1 MRRSR
6 NKVAAVGVSGAKGS
20 TKDGV
25 EGDARASRSGY
36 DTKNRIVKA
45 GRMPPLPKDFSKIV
59 IRPRGGL
66 DISRIGAG
74 AVADAIVLA
83 AGVEEEEAMQ
93 DIICPN
99 LQQNIMVASTP
110 DQDRASRYL
119 KVKNIDI
126 GGKVFEVSAYATAPH
141 DTCKGVIRG
150 IPISDTQDILNRK
163 IVNANN
169 PLALQAK
176 RIKDTGTIIIA
187 FEGHKVPRFVRYGPS
202 LLQCSLYRK
211 HVDICYVCGK
221 LRHRA
226 DVCPNPGET
235 ICRGCEIKNP
245 DEQHQCNPTCK
256 LCGGHH
262 PTADKECKNRFLVP
276 YVVRRRRW
284 ERSRAATQARDE
296 SMTSS
301 PDLKDEQQFP
311 GIGTQSIQSTQGQ
324 DGNLHCR
331 GRSRSRKGSRSRDR
345 PQSRGRSSSRGR
357 PVGKQ
362 QPGSRPSGQM
372 PGVQFE
378 ITDSNPA
385 RTHADTTKGSWAER
399 AHNGGAEVMTEM
411 KGVLDT
417 LSKVV
422 ANLSEQMGKLQ

>member
-1 MRRSR
+1 MEYQVEGEDISPEDCTEDLGWKEAEMRRSR
-6 NKVAAVGVSGAKGS
+6 NKLAVVSVPAAKGS
-20 TKDGV
+20 TKAGV
-25 EGDARASRSGY
+25 GGDARAGRCGY
-36 DTKNRIVKA
+36 DTKSRIVKA

-59 IRPRGGL
+59 IRPRGKL

-99 LQQNIMVASTP
+99 SQQNIMVASTP

-119 KVKNIDI
+119 KLKNIDI
-126 GGKVFEVSAYATAPH
+126 GGKVLEVSAYATAPD

-150 IPISDTQDILNRK
+150 IPISDTQDIVNRK

-211 HVDICYVCGK
+211 HVHICYVCGK
-221 LRHRA
+221 LGHRA
-226 DVCPNPGET
+226 DVCPNPAET

-245 DEQHQCNPTCK
+245 DELHQCDPRCK
-256 LCGGHH
+256 LRDGHH

-284 ERSRAATQARDE
+284 ARSRAAAEARDASIA
-296 SMTSS
+296 SMTWS

-311 GIGTQSIQSTQGQ
+311 VVGTQSIQTTQGQ
-324 DGNLHCR
+324 DG
-331 GRSRSRKGSRSRDR
+331 R
-345 PQSRGRSSSRGR
+345 PHSRG
-357 PVGKQ
+357 
-362 QPGSRPSGQM
+362 
-372 PGVQFE
+372 
-378 ITDSNPA
+378 A
-385 RTHADTTKGSWAER
+385 LA
-399 AHNGGAEVMTEM
+399 
-411 KGVLDT
+411 
-417 LSKVV
+417 
-422 ANLSEQMGKLQ
+422 LQKRF